1 MDAKNGWVEQKIN
14 TLLGQNG
21 QFFGFFYSSCEAFTF
36 KKNNFR
42 GFRYKKF
49 LGGSLRRKVWLSWA
63 TLLQCDKRGIRA
75 RAREGE
81 GKNDKPD
88 GVRWMFGMRG
98 NSYRDNSYLMTI
110 RTDLIEISPH
120 LGKLFSPIVVSW
132 KMFCHIFHP
141 RVQIWFFSCKKSNLQ
156 NDTRKWKFGYFTNPF
171 IKPILVIIQGKTQR

>member
-98 NSYRDNSYLMTI
+98 NSYRDNSYLMTT

-120 LGKLFSPIVVSW
+120 LEERRKANY
-132 KMFCHIFHP
+132 FHP
-141 RVQIWFFSCKKSNLQ
+141 LWYREKCFVTYFIRVCKFDFFLVKNQIYKMTLENENLATSRIHLLSQ
-156 NDTRKWKFGYFTNPF
+156 FWS
-171 IKPILVIIQGKTQR
+171 